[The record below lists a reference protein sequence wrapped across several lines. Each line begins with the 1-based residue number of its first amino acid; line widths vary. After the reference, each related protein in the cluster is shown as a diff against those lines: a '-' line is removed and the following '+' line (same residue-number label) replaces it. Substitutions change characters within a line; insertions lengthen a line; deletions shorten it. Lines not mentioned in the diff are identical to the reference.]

1 MNRLVSPES
10 SENGPKLRHGYYLPS
25 LRCRPG
31 PDRITTLLAHHLLFV
46 GAARGV
52 VNTAMPP
59 ASRCHLPETTVPPQ
73 SSEPTGLEAC
83 HALEPAG
90 GMPRPG
96 ARRRALISCCCVLV
110 CALPPIRCLQEVF
123 LRVPMHEI
131 GWALHYTEDTD
142 QQILVIETGSPK
154 TGKFKYYLYQCGNEA
169 QAVHICTNIS
179 EAFQLV
185 HSKAILEN
193 L

>member
-1 MNRLVSPES
+1 
-10 SENGPKLRHGYYLPS
+10 
-25 LRCRPG
+25 
-31 PDRITTLLAHHLLFV
+31 
-46 GAARGV
+46 
-52 VNTAMPP
+52 
-59 ASRCHLPETTVPPQ
+59 
-73 SSEPTGLEAC
+73 
-83 HALEPAG
+83 
-90 GMPRPG
+90 MPRPG
-96 ARRRALISCCCVLV
+96 SRRRALISAVALFVGLRIALV
-110 CALPPIRCLQEVF
+110 RCLCKQEVF